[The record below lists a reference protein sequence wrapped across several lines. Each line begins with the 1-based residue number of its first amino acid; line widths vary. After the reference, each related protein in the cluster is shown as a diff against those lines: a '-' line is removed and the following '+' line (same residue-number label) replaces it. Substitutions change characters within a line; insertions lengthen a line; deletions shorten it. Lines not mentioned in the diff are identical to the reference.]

1 MGILRDIFLQ
11 KCPRCHEGN
20 LFENPNPY
28 SPTQILD
35 MPKECPKCKQAFFLE
50 PGFYF
55 GAMYVSYGLSVGI
68 AVVIFAISMFYF
80 HLSLNESSVVTV
92 VALLLILPYE
102 IRLSRAIW
110 LAIFYKEK
118 KIFNDGEGS

>member
-1 MGILRDIFLQ
+1 MGILRDIFFQ

-20 LFENPNPY
+20 LFNNPNPY
-28 SPTQILD
+28 NPKQILD
-35 MPKECPKCKQAFFLE
+35 MPKECSKCKQAFFLE

-55 GAMYVSYGLSVGI
+55 GAMYVSYALSVAVGLI
-68 AVVIFAISMFYF
+68 AFIISSVVFN
-80 HLSLNESSVVTV
+80 LSLNYASIATSVI
-92 VALLLILPYE
+92 LLLVLPYE

-118 KIFNDGEGS
+118 KIFNDGQGQ